1 MTSNNY
7 AVIMAGGV
15 GSRFWP
21 ISRTSHPKQ
30 FIDILGTGR
39 TLIQNTF
46 DRLRLIVPERNIFI
60 VTNESYVG
68 LVKEQLPTLLEDQ
81 ILSEPVMKNTAP
93 CIAYACFKILCLNPN
108 ANIVVAPSDHL
119 IIETAAFTKAV
130 LESFDLASSQD
141 CLITLGIKPSRPDTG
156 YGYIK
161 MNDKGTVNGF
171 HPVERFTE
179 KPDSNTAKSFLRDG
193 NYLWNSGIFIWSS
206 SSIYYAFEKYCP
218 DVFNTFAEG
227 LGIYNTKREKA
238 FVKDAFLKCP
248 SISID
253 YAILESAE
261 NVYVLPADFGWSDLG
276 TWSSIYGIAEKDV
289 SGNAT
294 ITSDKIL
301 MYESS
306 NCIVNVPGDKLVILS
321 QLNDYIVVES
331 NNTLLICPK
340 GQEQEVKQ
348 FVFDVKNRFGVE
360 YV

>member
-1 MTSNNY
+1 MTNNY

-21 ISRTSHPKQ
+21 ISRTAHPKQ

-46 DRLRLIVPERNIFI
+46 DRLRLIIPERNIFV
-60 VTNESYVG
+60 VTNLAYVN
-68 LVKEQLPTLLEDQ
+68 LVKEQIPTLLDDQ
-81 ILSEPVMKNTAP
+81 ILGEPIMKNTAP

-119 IIETAAFTKAV
+119 ILETAAFVKAISD
-130 LESFDLASSQD
+130 SFEMASSQD

-161 MNDKGTVNGF
+161 MDSQNKTDGF
-171 HPVERFTE
+171 YKVERFTE
-179 KPDSNTAKSFLRDG
+179 KPNLETAQTFLSDG
-193 NYLWNSGIFIWSS
+193 DYLWNSGIFVWSS

-218 DVFNTFAEG
+218 DVFNVFAEG
-227 LGIYNTKREKA
+227 LGLYNTKKEAKFA
-238 FVKDAFLKCP
+238 HDAFFASP
-248 SISID
+248 NISID
-253 YAILESAE
+253 YAIMESAD

-294 ITSDKIL
+294 ITSDKVL
-301 MYESS
+301 MYNSS
-306 NCIVNVPGDKLVILS
+306 NCIVNVSDDKLVILS

-348 FVFDVKNRFGVE
+348 FVFDVKNRFGIE